1 MIFNACVVWGIFYL
15 NCGWTDKAI
24 IVYCLEF
31 NPHLPKHWKHS
42 WVLKLVENLLSHIEK
57 YIWFFFNSCA
67 DFFVCL
73 FVFMGC
79 ILGKEQLKVSTERL
93 KGQQIVFSNQV
104 RVLVTEDRFASQTVY
119 VLSMSTV
126 CTEWWFTPQGD
137 RMRLSA
143 EKKCGKLV
151 S

>member
-1 MIFNACVVWGIFYL
+1 
-15 NCGWTDKAI
+15 
-24 IVYCLEF
+24 
-31 NPHLPKHWKHS
+31 
-42 WVLKLVENLLSHIEK
+42 
-57 YIWFFFNSCA
+57 
-67 DFFVCL
+67 
-73 FVFMGC
+73 MGC